1 MRARPPRPQRQSW
14 PAVSFA
20 CGLALA
26 MAASGCQSAPR
37 KVPSWV
43 WPPPLG
49 VALLRGTVAHDEADR
64 SADPLVVYLIPVEK
78 VAPLP
83 SIGGPAVVRWRKGA
97 FEPDSIAVRKGGR
110 VQIVNEGTLHHRLL
124 TAGDRAMQLH
134 LAPHGA
140 HELDVGAGG
149 ASHIYCSL
157 HPSEYLF
164 VYTSQQRYVG
174 SVRPDGTWSIGPVA
188 PGDYR
193 LMLWSPA
200 ADGFVRTVRI
210 WPWTVQTQRLRLEP
224 EPN

>member
-1 MRARPPRPQRQSW
+1 MRARPPRLPRQTR
-14 PAVSFA
+14 PAASFA

-26 MAASGCQSAPR
+26 LTVSGCQSAPR

-49 VALLRGTVAHDEADR
+49 VALLRGTVAQDEADR
-64 SADPLVVYLIPVEK
+64 SADPLVVYLIPVET

-83 SIGGPAVVRWRKGA
+83 SIGGPALVRWHDGA
-97 FEPDSIAVRKGGR
+97 FEPETIALRQGGR
-110 VQIVNEGTLHHRLL
+110 VQIVNDGPLHHRLF
-124 TAGDRAMQLH
+124 TAGDKAMQLH
-134 LAPHGA
+134 LTPRRA
-140 HELDVGAGG
+140 HELEVAAGG

-164 VYTSQQRYVG
+164 VYSSQQRYVG

-193 LMLWSPA
+193 LMLWSPS

-210 WPWTVQTQRLRLEP
+210 WPWTVQTQTLRLEP